1 MIVIEKLKKYYGNKL
16 ILDIDR
22 LTIKKGD
29 VCVLTGPS
37 GAGKTTLGNVLVGLE
52 SYNGQIQIDGKNLT
66 DYSSQERAQ
75 QIGMVFQDFG
85 LFANY
90 TALENIMLAQV
101 KVLGR
106 TEEEARK
113 IALQQLEKVHMSA
126 HMDKY
131 PRELSG
137 GQKQRIAIAR
147 TLAMNPQV
155 IVLDEPSASLDRKN
169 IKTTI
174 ENLKELS
181 QEGTTMIIVTHDLEF
196 AQKVSNRVVFMHS
209 GKILEDTTTQEFFS
223 NPKTAEA
230 RELIEEM

>member
-1 MIVIEKLKKYYGNKL
+1 MITIRNLQKYYGNKL
-16 ILDIDR
+16 VLDIDS
-22 LTIKKGD
+22 LTINKGE

-52 SYNGQIQIDGKNLT
+52 SYDGQIQIEGKNLA
-66 DYSSQERAQ
+66 DYSSQARAQ

-90 TALENIMLAQV
+90 TALQNIMLAQV

-113 IALQQLEKVHMSA
+113 IALQQLEKVHMTV
-126 HMDKY
+126 HMDKL

-174 ENLKELS
+174 ENLRELA

-209 GKILEDTTTQEFFS
+209 GKILEDTTPQEFFT

>member
-1 MIVIEKLKKYYGNKL
+1 MITIQNLQKYYGKKL
-16 ILDIDR
+16 ILDIESLR
-22 LTIKKGD
+22 IRRGD

-52 SYNGQIQIDGKNLT
+52 DYQGEIQIDGKNLV

-75 QIGMVFQDFG
+75 HIGMVFQDFG

-113 IALQQLEKVHMSA
+113 IALQQLEKVHMTV

-131 PRELSG
+131 PSELSG

-147 TLAMNPQV
+147 TLAMNPEV
-155 IVLDEPSASLDRKN
+155 IVLDEPTASLDRQN
-169 IKTTI
+169 IKSAI
-174 ENLKELS
+174 ANLKELA
-181 QEGTTMIIVTHDLEF
+181 QEGTTMLIVTHDLEF

-209 GKILEDTTTQEFFS
+209 GKILEDVSTEKFFTAPETQ
-223 NPKTAEA
+223 EA
-230 RELIEEM
+230 RELLAEM